1 MKYDR
6 TAIESLADATRRDS
20 GFTSIP
26 VNVEAIAP
34 RHHAHIVLE
43 NFSDDV
49 SGILVR
55 KGNGENAM
63 IAVNAAHGLLRRRFT
78 IAHELGHLV
87 LSHKGEVFVDK
98 AIVNK
103 RATSGQFVDPQ
114 EIEANQF
121 AASLLMPR
129 DALVEHFAELVER
142 HRDPAIITELLAS
155 TFRVSRA
162 AMGIRLVNLGL
173 MAAPDDRY

>member
-1 MKYDR
+1 VKFDR
-6 TAIESLADATRRDS
+6 AAIESLAETTRIQS

-34 RHHAHIVLE
+34 RHNAHVVLE
-43 NFSDDV
+43 NFSEDI

-55 KGNGENAM
+55 KGDTAM
-63 IAVNAAHGLLRRRFT
+63 IAVNASDSPLRRRFT
-78 IAHELGHLV
+78 VAHELGHLV
-87 LSHKGEVFVDK
+87 LSHKGEIFVDK
-98 AIVNK
+98 HVVNK
-103 RATSGQFVDPQ
+103 RASSGQFVDPQ

-129 DALVEHFAELVER
+129 EELVEHFGELVER
-142 HRDPAIITELLAS
+142 HRNPVIITELLAS
-155 TFRVSRA
+155 TFKVSRA

-173 MAAPDDRY
+173 MEAPDDRY